1 MTGEMSSRN
10 TRYLQYS
17 YWFSALRTAVEGNRT
32 TTQRSVLVH
41 HMQLRQIVGSILSSM
56 GELSPSLSREKN

>member
-17 YWFSALRTAVEGNRT
+17 YWFSALRTAVEEIVPLL
-32 TTQRSVLVH
+32 SVV
-41 HMQLRQIVGSILSSM
+41 VSSTSHAVTADS
-56 GELSPSLSREKN
+56 GVNSELCG